1 MHSRRPSKR
10 KDKEKLLRYYSK
22 WAHSN
27 FHSYGEVLRG
37 SVHWAPNNCS
47 RIVPL
52 QIVRARFRSH
62 HNLTGI
68 HLKNPGLLIIINS
81 WCTYLS
87 RDEDV
92 GARNCSLPASEK
104 RRRKWN
110 SLGADVLRRRSQ
122 SNKPR
127 SSETDE
133 PIECWNIKVGIEDI
147 FCFTQITI
155 MLSSLQMQ
163 NLKEPC
169 TAQIWRRYIFKSQNH
184 RMVDVGRDFWRSSG
198 QPPSSSWDT

>member
-1 MHSRRPSKR
+1 MGRSLRSGRGRDKPQWSAGFSFERFSHTMHSRRPSKR

-104 RRRKWN
+104 RRRKWQ
-110 SLGADVLRRRSQ
+110 V
-122 SNKPR
+122 
-127 SSETDE
+127 
-133 PIECWNIKVGIEDI
+133 
-147 FCFTQITI
+147 
-155 MLSSLQMQ
+155 
-163 NLKEPC
+163 
-169 TAQIWRRYIFKSQNH
+169 RRYLILLL
-184 RMVDVGRDFWRSSG
+184 
-198 QPPSSSWDT
+198 